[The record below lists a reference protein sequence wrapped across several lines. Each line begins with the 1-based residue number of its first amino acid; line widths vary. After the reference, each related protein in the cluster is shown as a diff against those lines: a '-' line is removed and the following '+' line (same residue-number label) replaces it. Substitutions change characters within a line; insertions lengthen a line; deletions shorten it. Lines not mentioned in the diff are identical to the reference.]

1 MDDDDDEEGEGVG
14 NAYKLDDIDD
24 LWSINNLMNNHLN
37 SHSLSMINEFSNLI
51 DNPMKFLKSF

>member
-24 LWSINNLMNNHLN
+24 LWSINNLMNNHL
-37 SHSLSMINEFSNLI
+37 
-51 DNPMKFLKSF
+51 